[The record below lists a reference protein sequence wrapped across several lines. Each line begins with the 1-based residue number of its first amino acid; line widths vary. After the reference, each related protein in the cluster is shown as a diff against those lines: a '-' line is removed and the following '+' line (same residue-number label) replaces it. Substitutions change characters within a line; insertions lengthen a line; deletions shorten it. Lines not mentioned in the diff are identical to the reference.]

1 MPAAW
6 RSSPS
11 FACPAATPHDASM
24 LGSDAMIVVER
35 SPNKIKCT
43 GKRYLN
49 IDFYRLQRLEIIAEE
64 EK

>member
-1 MPAAW
+1 
-6 RSSPS
+6 
-11 FACPAATPHDASM
+11 M

-49 IDFYRLQRLEIIAEE
+49 IDFYRLQRLEIIAEKE
-64 EK
+64 Q